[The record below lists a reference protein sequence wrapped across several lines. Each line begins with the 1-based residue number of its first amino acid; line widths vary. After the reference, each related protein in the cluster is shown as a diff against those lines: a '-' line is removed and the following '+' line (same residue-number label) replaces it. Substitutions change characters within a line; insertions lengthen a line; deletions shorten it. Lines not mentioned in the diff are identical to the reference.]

1 MKDSPW
7 WQLLGVFLPLSLL
20 TIGGGQSILAEI
32 QRQSVSVHHWLT
44 QDQFLDDFA
53 ISRASAGPNTLL
65 VTLIGWQ
72 AGGWSGAAAATFAIY
87 VPSSILFY
95 GLTRLWRLHTFARWR
110 ARLSRGLAPVSVGLV
125 FAGTYSVLSM
135 DGGGILGWVVSGASL
150 VALLLSRAHPLL
162 LLAGGALVFLCRL
175 LVSP

>member
-20 TIGGGQSILAEI
+20 TIGGGQSTLAEV
-32 QRQSVSVHHWLT
+32 QRQSVEVHHWLT

-53 ISRASAGPNTLL
+53 ISRASAGPNTLI

-72 AGGWSGAAAATFAIY
+72 AGGWAGALAATFAIY

-95 GLTRLWRLHTFARWR
+95 GLTRVWRLHAFSRWR
-110 ARLSRGLAPVSVGLV
+110 NRLSRGLAPVSVGLL
-125 FAGTYSVLSM
+125 FAGTYSVISM
-135 DGGGILGWVVSGASL
+135 EDGGILGWVVSAGSL
-150 VALLLSRAHPLL
+150 AALLLSRKIHPLV
-162 LLAGGALVFLCRL
+162 LLAGGAVVFFCRSLV
-175 LVSP
+175 